1 MYCDNLV
8 MCICSTTYLFLYKN
22 RYTFFPWNLIRLI
35 NSRMPMIQQ
44 TLSSISGIN
53 FLPNKATK
61 YIVRYCVILFWL
73 KKLLDV
79 DSSHTCGIFCQ
90 NRNII
95 FPALI
100 RTWYFQYIRSLF
112 SQTGWW
118 SKKWVAVILICAKY
132 IGFFSN
138 IYNLD
143 MMFQMLC

>member
-1 MYCDNLV
+1 
-8 MCICSTTYLFLYKN
+8 
-22 RYTFFPWNLIRLI
+22 
-35 NSRMPMIQQ
+35 MIQQ

-61 YIVRYCVILFWL
+61 CIVRYCVILFWL

-100 RTWYFQYIRSLF
+100 STWYFQYIRSLF

-118 SKKWVAVILICAKY
+118 NKKWVAVILICAKY
-132 IGFFSN
+132 IGIFVK
-138 IYNLD
+138 IYILD
-143 MMFQMLC
+143 MMFQILYENIMMNGELEKLNDIYKLINS

>member
-1 MYCDNLV
+1 
-8 MCICSTTYLFLYKN
+8 
-22 RYTFFPWNLIRLI
+22 
-35 NSRMPMIQQ
+35 MIQQ

-53 FLPNKATK
+53 FLPNKATT

-100 RTWYFQYIRSLF
+100 STWYFQYIRSLF
-112 SQTGWW
+112 SQTG
-118 SKKWVAVILICAKY
+118 
-132 IGFFSN
+132 
-138 IYNLD
+138 
-143 MMFQMLC
+143 

>member
-1 MYCDNLV
+1 
-8 MCICSTTYLFLYKN
+8 
-22 RYTFFPWNLIRLI
+22 
-35 NSRMPMIQQ
+35 MIQQ

-100 RTWYFQYIRSLF
+100 STWYFQYIRSLF

-132 IGFFSN
+132 IGIFVK
-138 IYNLD
+138 IYILD
-143 MMFQMLC
+143 MMFQILYENIMMNGVYKLEKLNDIYKLINS

>member
-1 MYCDNLV
+1 
-8 MCICSTTYLFLYKN
+8 
-22 RYTFFPWNLIRLI
+22 
-35 NSRMPMIQQ
+35 MIQQ
-44 TLSSISGIN
+44 TLSSISSIN

-100 RTWYFQYIRSLF
+100 STWYFQYIRSLF

-118 SKKWVAVILICAKY
+118 NKKWVAVILICAKY
-132 IGFFSN
+132 IGIFVK
-138 IYNLD
+138 IYILD
-143 MMFQMLC
+143 MMFQILYENIIMNGELYILENAMIFTN